1 MKTKT
6 YDFKQALDLYIET
19 GYKPIPLGDGAVA
32 HISTREFAK
41 ELIYI
46 DSYVFKQVKTI
57 EVPIPEGRNPDE
69 LTIAH
74 LQMGEDGEQ
83 CRVTEEGEPLP
94 DDAEFWV
101 RVDKRWQPTET
112 RWAEMT
118 IRTRK
123 PKGWFNS
130 DNKESLTTDKPDL
143 AQEFEEM
150 AYDPNNINKDL
161 IMKLH
166 ERIKKLEAGK

>member
-6 YDFKQALDLYIET
+6 YDFKEALDLYIET
-19 GYKPIPLGDGAVA
+19 GYKPIPTVEGKVLWFHARD
-32 HISTREFAK
+32 
-41 ELIYI
+41 
-46 DSYVFKQVKTI
+46 KTMLCERQGINYHQTEI